1 MKIPSKR
8 ELKQIAL
15 NQSSDIDFKDF
26 IKIYKKCAAD
36 PYSFLLIHTTL
47 PSDNLLRFRKK
58 FFKIYYKIMTIDDQ
72 IKDERLHIILI
83 DNLKKYEPDHQTSFI
98 NMNSFLVEKYYNL
111 IKNK

>member
-26 IKIYKKCAAD
+26 IKIYKNCAAD

-72 IKDERLHIILI
+72 IKDERLQY
-83 DNLKKYEPDHQTSFI
+83 NI
-98 NMNSFLVEKYYNL
+98 NR
-111 IKNK
+111 

>member
-26 IKIYKKCAAD
+26 IKIYKNCAAD

-58 FFKIYYKIMTIDDQ
+58 IFKIYYKIMTIDDQ
-72 IKDERLHIILI
+72 IKDERLQY
-83 DNLKKYEPDHQTSFI
+83 NI
-98 NMNSFLVEKYYNL
+98 NR
-111 IKNK
+111 

>member
-36 PYSFLLIHTTL
+36 PYSFLLTHTTL

-58 FFKIYYKIMTIDDQ
+58 FLKYI
-72 IKDERLHIILI
+72 IKSWQLMIRLRMEDYSIILI
-83 DNLKKYEPDHQTSFI
+83 DNLKKYEPDPQANFI